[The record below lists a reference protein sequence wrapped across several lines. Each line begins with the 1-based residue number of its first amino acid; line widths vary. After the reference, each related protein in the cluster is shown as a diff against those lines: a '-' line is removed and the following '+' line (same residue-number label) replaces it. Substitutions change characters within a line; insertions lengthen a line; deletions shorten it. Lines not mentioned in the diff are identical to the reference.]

1 MISAK
6 EAIKKLEEG
15 NRKYLTQNTGSGDI
29 SPAARLSIS
38 PAARLRTCANGQ
50 QPYAIVIACSDSR
63 VIPESIFSAGIGDL
77 FTIRVAGNV
86 IDSHQLGSIEYS
98 VEHLGTN
105 LVVVLG
111 HTCCGAVDSAI
122 HHDPSGFIKCITD
135 EIRQAI
141 GDESVRKISHALDID
156 HLRKGNDPAVIGAI
170 YHIDDGHVEF
180 LHT

>member
-15 NRKYLTQNTGSGDI
+15 NKKYLTENTGSGD
-29 SPAARLSIS
+29 IS

-86 IDSHQLGSIEYS
+86 IDSHQLGSIDTPAAAQWILRS
-98 VEHLGTN
+98 IMTRQGLSN
-105 LVVVLG
+105 ALRMR
-111 HTCCGAVDSAI
+111 
-122 HHDPSGFIKCITD
+122 SGKQSEMRPILT
-135 EIRQAI
+135 AL
-141 GDESVRKISHALDID
+141 HA
-156 HLRKGNDPAVIGAI
+156 
-170 YHIDDGHVEF
+170 
-180 LHT
+180 